1 MDIFNL
7 MVLSNKIS
15 RRLCFLGI
23 VFLSISVY
31 SQVLPQPGNLVA
43 YYPFSGNVND
53 SGGNNYDGTISGGA
67 ALTMDRFGNNNS
79 AYALDGVDGYIYFGN
94 TMYADFPDTNADGD
108 YEDDFSISIWAKSS
122 VNADE
127 AFVAFGESDDLY
139 TGMISRI
146 GANISFNSSNWG
158 FSPSASTSGRRSDGQ
173 WHQYVLVYS
182 AGNFRKIFVDGSIVG
197 QNNDSQLRFN
207 FKTYGVS
214 IGKERFTASGTENLT
229 NTYTGSVDDVRIWN
243 VALTNTE
250 VSDLYNYDNIA
261 KSAPSITNFNNITK
275 TYFDASYTIATP
287 TSNST
292 GAFTYTSNNP
302 AVATIS
308 GTSVT
313 IVGMGTAIIT
323 ATQAGDATYKSG
335 SVSSTLAVNS
345 FPIVTKN
352 GQFSSANFY
361 YVSKYG
367 AIGGDF
373 GVNKNGLAIQTKSY
387 DIITNGL
394 VMHLDAGNAAS
405 YPGTG
410 TTWTDLS
417 GLGNNGTLINNPTYN
432 SSNGGNL
439 VFNGSNTYV
448 NAPLTKTA
456 SGTFSV
462 WAKSTNTNSGNM
474 LFNAG
479 NNNEGPD
486 LFFSGGVL
494 SWNTW
499 DSSNNPFG
507 NIPSTSADGNWHNY
521 VLVNDA
527 VSNTAK
533 LYYDGVIHGTAG
545 YRNASANTTLYIGGT
560 TNTYMWNG
568 AIGNFQVHNRILTAA
583 EVVQNFNNL
592 KTRYGL

>member
-1 MDIFNL
+1 MYIFNL
-7 MVLSNKIS
+7 MVSINKTS
-15 RRLCFLGI
+15 KRLGFLCI
-23 VFLSISVY
+23 VFLSISVC
-31 SQVLPQPGNLVA
+31 SQVPQQGNLVA

-53 SGGNNYDGTISGGA
+53 SGGNNYNGTLNGGPT
-67 ALTMDRFGNNNS
+67 LTQDRFGNSNS

-94 TMYADFPDTNADGD
+94 AMYADFPDTNADGD

-122 VNADE
+122 VTADE
-127 AFVAFGESDDLY
+127 AFVAFGESDGLY

-158 FSPSASTSGRRSDGQ
+158 FSANTSGKRSDGQ
-173 WHQYVLVYS
+173 WHQYVFVYS
-182 AGNFRKIFVDGSIVG
+182 AGSFREIFIDGSSVA
-197 QNNDSQLRFN
+197 QSNNPDRRFN
-207 FKTYGVS
+207 FKNYGVS
-214 IGKERFTASGTENLT
+214 IGKERFTASGTEDPT
-229 NTYTGSVDDVRIWN
+229 NPYTGSVDDVRIWN
-243 VALTNTE
+243 VALTGAE
-250 VSDLYNYDNIA
+250 VSNLYDYDNLA
-261 KSAPSITNFNNITK
+261 PMSAPTITNFNDITK
-275 TYFDASYTIATP
+275 TYFDASYTIAAP

-292 GAFTYTSNNP
+292 GAFTYTSDNS

-313 IVGMGTAIIT
+313 IVGAGAATIT
-323 ATQAGDATYKSG
+323 AAQAGDATYASG
-335 SVSSTLAVNS
+335 SATSILTVSSVSVVTENGEFSTTNFNYVN
-345 FPIVTKN
+345 KN
-352 GQFSSANFY
+352 
-361 YVSKYG
+361 G
-367 AIGGDF
+367 AIGGGF
-373 GVNKNGLAIQTKSY
+373 GVNKNGLSIQTRSN
-387 DIITNGL
+387 DLITSGL

-417 GLGNNGTLINNPTYN
+417 GLGNNGTLVNNPTYN
-432 SSNGGNL
+432 SSNGGNI

-456 SGTFSV
+456 SCTFSV
-462 WAKSTNTNSGNM
+462 WANSTNTNSGNM

-479 NNNEGPD
+479 NNDSGPD
-486 LFFSGGVL
+486 LFFSGGKL

-507 NIPSTSADGNWHNY
+507 SIPATSADGNWHNY

-533 LYYDGVIHGTAG
+533 LYYDGVFYGTAD

-568 AIGNFQVHNRILTAA
+568 AIGNFQVHNRILTPA
-583 EVVQNFNNL
+583 EVGQNFNNL
-592 KTRYGL
+592 KARYGL